1 MEQGEENKKLIGYRK
16 LLAWQSRKTA
26 PFLILIP
33 CLWFLV
39 SAVASAAQLYFKPET
54 FTLGVGDTARVEV
67 FLDSPENVNALEGV
81 IKFPAETLEVKDVND
96 GNSIVSFWI
105 TRPKIEQGEISFAGA
120 IPGGYP
126 AFNGKLFSIEFL
138 AKKTGRVTIG
148 IRSAQALLND
158 GKGTPAQLSLKTLV
172 VNVSSKPTGA
182 IVTEIQ
188 DTTPP
193 ESFKPIIA
201 KDPNLFDGKY
211 FVSFSTQDKGSGI
224 DYYEVAEGR
233 GFFQPNPENW
243 QRGDTPQVLKD
254 QELRSWIFVKAVDKK
269 GNAFVAKLPPPNVP
283 AYQRLLTIII
293 GVVVIVLILML
304 WRRLGKRL

>member
-1 MEQGEENKKLIGYRK
+1 MNNKYIL
-16 LLAWQSRKTA
+16 
-26 PFLILIP
+26 LIP
-33 CLWFLV
+33 CLLLLV
-39 SAVASAAQLYFKPET
+39 ACNAQAAQLYFKPET
-54 FTLGVGDTARVEV
+54 FTLGVGDTARVEI

-81 IKFPAETLEVKDVND
+81 IKFPTETLEVKDVND

-105 TRPKIEQGEISFAGA
+105 TRPKAENGEISFAGA

-138 AKKTGRVTIG
+138 AKKTGKATIG
-148 IRSAQALLND
+148 IQNAQALLND

-182 IVTEIQ
+182 MTTEIQ
-188 DTTPP
+188 DITLP

-224 DYYEVAEGR
+224 DYYEVVEGR

-243 QRGDTPQVLKD
+243 QRGDSPQVLRD

-269 GNAFVAKLPPPNVP
+269 GNERLAVLPPINIPI
-283 AYQRLLTIII
+283 YQKLLTILI
-293 GVVVIVLILML
+293 GPIVIVIILVLRGFL
-304 WRRLGKRL
+304 WKKRSHIKRQ